1 MSVIVQYDP
10 AGRMGN
16 RMFQYAFGYILSKL
30 KGCNFY
36 HEALPNFGIDS
47 TMHNVRG
54 LNNTINTR
62 QYGDHYADIEIL
74 VGHKGDIVIDSFLQQ
89 SRFYI
94 DYRDE
99 LRSLFKIKDLLINKD
114 KLILHIRE
122 TDYVTINAFLGYDY
136 YKKLIS
142 DSGYKD
148 VVIVTDNSESDTVQ
162 KLIKENDCTLSTE
175 GIVDTFSVHSD
186 SRAIEDFKVLLYSEN
201 IAISQSSFSWWAAF
215 LGNHKNITFPYKK
228 GLDWWPVDPGKDDI
242 DLYFDLCNKTC
253 KYIR

>member
-1 MSVIVQYDP
+1 MNVVVKYDP

-16 RMFQYAFGYILSKL
+16 RMFQYSFGYILSKL

-36 HEALPNFGIDS
+36 HESIPNFGIDDN
-47 TMHNVRG
+47 MHDVSD
-54 LNNTINTR
+54 LNNAINTR
-62 QYGDHYADIEIL
+62 QYGDQYADMDML
-74 VGHKGDIVIDSFLQQ
+74 VNHKGDIVIDSYLQQ

-122 TDYVTINAFLGYDY
+122 TDYVIINAFLGYDY

-148 VVIVTDNSESDTVQ
+148 VVIVTDNSKSDTVQ
-162 KLIKENDCTLSTE
+162 KLIKEYDCTLSTE

-186 SRAIEDFKVLLYSEN
+186 SRAIEDFKALLYSEN

-215 LGNHKNITFPYKK
+215 LGNHKNIIFPYKK
-228 GLDWWPVDPGKDDI
+228 GLDWWPVEPEKDDI
-242 DLYFDLCNKTC
+242 DLYFDLDNVTC